1 MITTKW
7 FEDVSSRSQPNPHC
21 DDVSQRHID
30 IISNHLGSSS
40 QKVRNSMEFLWKS
53 AVFGCFSPGGGIH
66 VLRDSNGN
74 EVGTGT
80 CCSGLTNK
88 AWKTRRHGDTATAS
102 PGVRKSW
109 VFLGRKK
116 ESLGKYQKDILIL
129 YLAVDCRLT
138 YIHMYI
144 YTVCVCVCVYWCVLV
159 IMIRI
164 IVQGLGPP
172 CLTNQYISFVHGK
185 HLPEMD
191 GNSTWLGCKEPTRIA
206 VIYCDIKHVGRP

>member
-21 DDVSQRHID
+21 DDVSQRHIHHLESSW
-30 IISNHLGSSS
+30 IIFPKSQEFHGIPLKKCCFWLFFSRWWHPRPAGFQWQRGGHRHLL
-40 QKVRNSMEFLWKS
+40 QR
-53 AVFGCFSPGGGIH
+53 PH
-66 VLRDSNGN
+66 QQ
-74 EVGTGT
+74 
-80 CCSGLTNK
+80 GLENT
-88 AWKTRRHGDTATAS
+88 ATRRHGHGVTRSQKIMGFFGAKERIVGKISERYSDT
-102 PGVRKSW
+102 
-109 VFLGRKK
+109 
-116 ESLGKYQKDILIL
+116 I
-129 YLAVDCRLT
+129 AVDCRLT

-144 YTVCVCVCVYWCVLV
+144 YTVCVCVYWCVLV